1 MVKVFIVGS
10 SGTTGLRLR
19 QRLVSRPEV
28 ELLTIDEKERK
39 NPEALK
45 KLISASDV
53 TFLCLPDEAARQV
66 AELARGT
73 SARIIDTSTAHRV
86 EPGWSYGFPELSAG
100 HRRAVE
106 TRPRIAV
113 PGCHASGFIALVY
126 PLAAAGVISG
136 DYPLSCFSV
145 TGYSGG
151 GKAMIS
157 GYEDPH
163 RPPELNSPRQYGLSQ
178 KHKHLKEMT
187 AVCGLSSPPVFIP
200 TVADY
205 YAGIHLTVPLH
216 ASLLSGKLG
225 VDGIKNILAEHY
237 TGCPLVRVVE
247 PEGDFMSAE
256 ALSGKDYMEL
266 CVTGNDERILLH
278 ARFDN
283 LGKGASGAAIQCF
296 NIMNG
301 LEETAGLVV

>member
-10 SGTTGLRLR
+10 SGTTGLRLQ
-19 QRLVSRPEV
+19 QRLISRPEV

-39 NPEALK
+39 NPEALE
-45 KLISASDV
+45 KLIAASDI
-53 TFLCLPDEAARQV
+53 TFLCLPDEAAREV
-66 AELARGT
+66 AALAQGT

-86 EPGWSYGFPELSAG
+86 EEGWSYGFPELSAG

-106 TRPRIAV
+106 TGKRIAV

-126 PLAAAGVISG
+126 PLVAAGVISRE
-136 DYPLSCFSV
+136 YPLSCFSV

-157 GYEDPH
+157 DYENPQ
-163 RPPELNSPRQYGLSQ
+163 RPKELDSPRQYALAQ

-187 AVCGLSSPPVFIP
+187 AVCGLALPPVFIP

-205 YAGIHLTVPLH
+205 FAGIHLTVPLH
-216 ASLLSGKLG
+216 AALLSKKPG
-225 VDGIKNILAEHY
+225 VEEIKNILAEHY
-237 TGCPLVRVVE
+237 RGCPLVRVVE
-247 PEGDFMSAE
+247 PDGDFMAAE
-256 ALSGKDYMEL
+256 ALSGKDCMEL
-266 CVTGNDERILLH
+266 SVTGNEDRVLLH

-296 NIMNG
+296 NIMSG
-301 LEETAGLVV
+301 LEETAGLIV